1 MSQLEEKHIT
11 EDGSNTQPSQQI
23 SQPTQ
28 QFTDTKT
35 RSKVKGIQPQM
46 QLSIFESL
54 DEYTIKIKEELR
66 NMDLNAMTPID
77 ALWKLN
83 ELKRI
88 AEKK

>member
-1 MSQLEEKHIT
+1 
-11 EDGSNTQPSQQI
+11 
-23 SQPTQ
+23 
-28 QFTDTKT
+28 
-35 RSKVKGIQPQM
+35 M

-54 DEYTIKIKEELR
+54 DEYTIKIKEVLR